1 MFAEVCPCF
10 ADSEMGTFYGKGVN
24 EGAIVWE
31 GPLGGIFLYNKN
43 GNRSQVA
50 NIMVY
55 LTHRKRENAKINL
68 RVSKV
73 HREL

>member
-1 MFAEVCPCF
+1 
-10 ADSEMGTFYGKGVN
+10 MGTYIGKGVN

>member
-1 MFAEVCPCF
+1 LPSTIRRLA
-10 ADSEMGTFYGKGVN
+10 SEYPHGNKKGYDKMGTYIGKGVN

-50 NIMVY
+50 NLDNV
-55 LTHRKRENAKINL
+55 KFFKE
-68 RVSKV
+68 
-73 HREL
+73 